1 MLISFSFIGDSLA
14 IHAMLEERNWSFS
27 FFLVARSYL
36 KTWGCLNLSSVNILH
51 HSLVSPAM
59 YIVVME
65 SYYFFKVLAALKILL
80 HILKEIL
87 KILCIVYTLEFFN
100 LGILTFI
107 GASDSSSMLCTTTF
121 LSTSSSFSTNYIL
134 AWNPSMTVMKLVLH
148 STRISFANLS
158 CSFSRFF

>member
-1 MLISFSFIGDSLA
+1 MLISFSFKGDSLA
-14 IHAMLEERNWSFS
+14 IHAMLEGKNWSFS

-65 SYYFFKVLAALKILL
+65 SYYFFKVWAALKILL

-87 KILCIVYTLEFFN
+87 KILCIVYTLEVFQLRYTNFHWSIRFIKHALHHN
-100 LGILTFI
+100 LFKNEL
-107 GASDSSSMLCTTTF
+107 F
-121 LSTSSSFSTNYIL
+121 LIHELYFG
-134 AWNPSMTVMKLVLH
+134 MKPIYDRH
-148 STRISFANLS
+148 EISFAFYKNFL
-158 CSFSRFF
+158 CKLIMFL